1 MFFISNPA
9 GTNLFTVCIESNICF
24 QDQELTAVACDYARK
39 LKPRILSWQFI
50 AKKPAWFCR
59 LIPNNTGNRR
69 NT

>member
-39 LKPRILSWQFI
+39 LKPRILSWQHI
-50 AKKPAWFCR
+50 A
-59 LIPNNTGNRR
+59 
-69 NT
+69 